1 MRVRGKKL
9 LDFLAIERNMTG
21 LLLMVILVGLGEK
34 LAERFLPIYLIALGG
49 GALSIGILNGLD
61 NLLSALYSYPGGYL
75 ADRLGTKKSL
85 LVFNLL
91 AMFGFLVVVLIPSQ
105 LAVIGASFFFLSW
118 TAISLPATM
127 KLIAQAL
134 PMNRRTMGVSLHSLV
149 RRIPMALGP
158 VMGGVMIGLWGEK
171 TGVRAAFAIAF
182 ILAGIALTAQQIL
195 IRPDS
200 SAIDRPEKNPM
211 VIFKLMSPA
220 LKNLLISD
228 ILIRFCEQIPYAFAV
243 VWAMKSIEN
252 PVSAFQ
258 FGILT
263 TIEMAVAMLIYIP
276 VAWLADKGNK
286 KIFVVITFCFFT
298 AFPIIL
304 YHSRSFWP
312 LAGAFVVRGL
322 KEFGEPTRKSLILD
336 LAPNERKAAMFGLY
350 YLIRDVVVSIA
361 AFGGALLWMV
371 DPAVNFYG
379 ASLFGALGTI
389 WFILKGEDFRRPLP

>member
-158 VMGGVMIGLWGEK
+158 VMGGVMIGLWGRRQE
-171 TGVRAAFAIAF
+171 FE
-182 ILAGIALTAQQIL
+182 L
-195 IRPDS
+195 P
-200 SAIDRPEKNPM
+200 
-211 VIFKLMSPA
+211 SP
-220 LKNLLISD
+220 LLLS
-228 ILIRFCEQIPYAFAV
+228 
-243 VWAMKSIEN
+243 
-252 PVSAFQ
+252 
-258 FGILT
+258 
-263 TIEMAVAMLIYIP
+263 
-276 VAWLADKGNK
+276 WLALLSGAANSY
-286 KIFVVITFCFFT
+286 T
-298 AFPIIL
+298 A
-304 YHSRSFWP
+304 
-312 LAGAFVVRGL
+312 
-322 KEFGEPTRKSLILD
+322 
-336 LAPNERKAAMFGLY
+336 
-350 YLIRDVVVSIA
+350 
-361 AFGGALLWMV
+361 
-371 DPAVNFYG
+371 
-379 ASLFGALGTI
+379 
-389 WFILKGEDFRRPLP
+389 